1 MNLRDWTHRLRA
13 LVMPRRVERDLH
25 DELSF
30 HIERETKKLIDEGM
44 EPARARNTAKAR
56 FGSTTVAADACRDER
71 GTAFVD
77 NTIRDVQYAMRIFRR
92 GPLAAITI
100 VVTIAI
106 GLGVV
111 AILFTIL
118 NRFLFRVD
126 TVPEISAMYG
136 VERPRAN
143 SDRSPLTR
151 PQFEAL
157 RKETR
162 VFTDAYASLHDIDL
176 RVDGQMMAVTLVS
189 GNFFQVLGVRSVL
202 GRALAPSDDERSGG
216 NAVIVLSDKGW
227 TRRFDRDPNVLG
239 RTVVVNGLPFDI
251 IGVMPEG
258 FRGLEVSAP
267 DFWAPLSLLAQFRPG
282 DRGQEDSVGL
292 DVVGRL
298 RPGVAM
304 ESARAQL
311 SAWESNQQVSA
322 ADRQTLTIDLVPRR
336 GTLPQPMEA
345 IALVA
350 PLFFAFGLILL
361 IGCANVA
368 NLLLARG
375 VARQREIG
383 IRLSLGASRRRIVRQ
398 LMTESV
404 LLALVAAAGG
414 YVVSRLTLEGS
425 VYWAM
430 RVMPVDLGDV
440 NINVPAADWRVA
452 MFLVIAAVAATA
464 FFALMPALQA
474 TRIEPVRTLRGEL
487 VKDTRPGRARNALIA
502 VQVFASAL
510 LLICAAIFLRS
521 AIASSRFDPGFRTA
535 DTVMIEFVNEPKRA
549 AMVQAI
555 AAESTITA
563 YAAVRPGMLDQR
575 AGLADTGA
583 GKKNVPYKFVSGAY
597 FDVIGIPILRGR
609 SFTAAER
616 DEDAVV
622 IVSES
627 TARML
632 WPNRDAVGETFRL
645 EPDMNSPT
653 QPSDEPPLPSR
664 MVTVVGV
671 SRDVAGF
678 RFTDVKGATVF
689 LPTTLDV
696 PKTMAMARVSG
707 DPDLA
712 RQTLLDHLSRID
724 PNMGMIVTMR
734 TVARLERFFLNIAFW
749 VALILGSLALLLT
762 VSGLFSVLS
771 YLVEQRTKE
780 IGVRIALGASS
791 QEVTQL
797 MLWQTA
803 RPVMYGL
810 LAGAGL
816 ATTLATALLATE
828 FGAFISQ
835 IVHVTDPIAYAAS
848 LLVIVA
854 ACLLAVWIPATRA
867 ARVDPMQTL
876 RQE

>member
-77 NTIRDVQYAMRIFRR
+77 NTIRDVQYAMRTFRR

-100 VVTIAI
+100 VVTVAI

-111 AILFTIL
+111 AVLFTIL

-126 TVPEISAMYG
+126 TVPDISAMYG

-143 SDRSPLTR
+143 SDRSLLTR

-189 GNFFQVLGVRSVL
+189 GNFFQVVGVRSVL

-322 ADRQTLTIDLVPRR
+322 ADRHTLTIDLVPRR

-345 IALVA
+345 IARLCTVVLRVRIDPADRVRQRREPVA
-350 PLFFAFGLILL
+350 RARRGASARDRHSTVAGRVATPHCAAVDDRELAARAGGGRRGL
-361 IGCANVA
+361 
-368 NLLLARG
+368 RG
-375 VARQREIG
+375 VAPHARR
-383 IRLSLGASRRRIVRQ
+383 IRLLGDARHAGGSRRCEYQRARRG
-398 LMTESV
+398 
-404 LLALVAAAGG
+404 LARRNVSGGRRSCRHRVFRADAGAAGDTDRTG
-414 YVVSRLTLEGS
+414 ADAARRTGEGC
-425 VYWAM
+425 AA
-430 RVMPVDLGDV
+430 RPC
-440 NINVPAADWRVA
+440 PQRADWRAGLRIRTAPDLRRDLPSQCDRVVA
-452 MFLVIAAVAATA
+452 IRSGL
-464 FFALMPALQA
+464 PHG
-474 TRIEPVRTLRGEL
+474 RHR
-487 VKDTRPGRARNALIA
+487 DDRAR
-502 VQVFASAL
+502 
-510 LLICAAIFLRS
+510 
-521 AIASSRFDPGFRTA
+521 
-535 DTVMIEFVNEPKRA
+535 
-549 AMVQAI
+549 
-555 AAESTITA
+555 
-563 YAAVRPGMLDQR
+563 QR
-575 AGLADTGA
+575 AKARRDACRRSRPNRRLRRMRLCGLACWT
-583 GKKNVPYKFVSGAY
+583 S
-597 FDVIGIPILRGR
+597 
-609 SFTAAER
+609 
-616 DEDAVV
+616 
-622 IVSES
+622 
-627 TARML
+627 
-632 WPNRDAVGETFRL
+632 
-645 EPDMNSPT
+645 
-653 QPSDEPPLPSR
+653 
-664 MVTVVGV
+664 
-671 SRDVAGF
+671 
-678 RFTDVKGATVF
+678 
-689 LPTTLDV
+689 
-696 PKTMAMARVSG
+696 ARVL
-707 DPDLA
+707 P
-712 RQTLLDHLSRID
+712 
-724 PNMGMIVTMR
+724 
-734 TVARLERFFLNIAFW
+734 
-749 VALILGSLALLLT
+749 
-762 VSGLFSVLS
+762 
-771 YLVEQRTKE
+771 
-780 IGVRIALGASS
+780 
-791 QEVTQL
+791 
-797 MLWQTA
+797 
-803 RPVMYGL
+803 
-810 LAGAGL
+810 
-816 ATTLATALLATE
+816 
-828 FGAFISQ
+828 
-835 IVHVTDPIAYAAS
+835 
-848 LLVIVA
+848 
-854 ACLLAVWIPATRA
+854 IPAPARGTFPTSSCRA
-867 ARVDPMQTL
+867 RTSM
-876 RQE
+876 